1 MSDEKINEMPDEL
14 AEVNNLEI
22 EPLSDEDLD
31 SVAGGAVAGAGLDG
45 DCTNCGTNEI
55 CTSLPDGNA

>member
-1 MSDEKINEMPDEL
+1 MSDEKNTQKDDL

-31 SVAGGAVAGAGLDG
+31 SASGGLDRG
-45 DCTNCGTNEI
+45 LLADCTGCGTNEI
-55 CTSLPDGNA
+55 CT

>member
-1 MSDEKINEMPDEL
+1 MSEETKEKDDL

-31 SVAGGAVAGAGLDG
+31 SVAGGDLAPVAG
-45 DCTNCGTNEI
+45 DCTNCTDNRI
-55 CTSLPDGNA
+55 CTS